1 MRVAAIYARISSD
14 PRGLALGV
22 GRQIEDCKAW
32 AHRHGT
38 VVAEVY
44 VDNDVSAYCGKPRP
58 EYRRMC
64 DDIKEG
70 LRDGVIAWHP
80 DRLHRSPK
88 ELEDFIVLIEATSAE
103 VHTVTGGDY
112 DLSTPH
118 GRVTAR
124 ILGAVARHES
134 EDKSRRITRKAIELA
149 QQGKRNGGGTR
160 AYGYNAAH
168 DKVVPEEA
176 EIVKES
182 AQRILAGD
190 SLRSVCS
197 DLNERAVPTVTGRSW
212 STTVLRNMLMSARL
226 SGQRE
231 HKGEIIS
238 MGAWAAILT
247 PVQTARLRSL
257 LGNPDRRTNRSPRS
271 YPLTGLVRCG
281 LCGAKMVA
289 RPRDDGS
296 RRYVCARG
304 PGNVGCGKTYQLA
317 EPLEHLIV
325 EAVLYRIDSK
335 DFVQAVAA
343 HTTQEARAAQV
354 EQELEDDRH
363 QLDELAERYGRKEMT
378 AREWTI
384 AKAPIQDRI
393 AAHERRLVTFTG
405 TSVLNGYVG
414 HADSL
419 RRQWNTLTA
428 ARQRAIVSAL
438 LDSIVIGPGV
448 RGRNTFDPSRVTP
461 NWKV

>member
-1 MRVAAIYARISSD
+1 MRAAAIYARISSD
-14 PRGLALGV
+14 PHGLALGV

-44 VDNDVSAYCGKPRP
+44 VDNDVSAYSGKPRP
-58 EYRRMC
+58 QYRRMC

-149 QQGKRNGGGTR
+149 QQGKRSGGGTR
-160 AYGYNAAH
+160 AYGYNARH
-168 DKVVPEEA
+168 DKIVPKEA
-176 EIVKES
+176 AFVKES

-197 DLNERAVPTVTGRSW
+197 DLNDRGVPTVTGRSW
-212 STTVLRNMLMSARL
+212 STTVLRNMLKSARL

-231 HKGEIIS
+231 HKGEIVS
-238 MGAWAAILT
+238 TGTWPAILT
-247 PVQTARLRSL
+247 PAQTARLRSL
-257 LGNPDRRTNRSPRS
+257 LGNPDRRTNRTPRS

-296 RRYVCARG
+296 RRYVCATG

-317 EPLEHLIV
+317 EPLEQLIK
-325 EAVLYRIDSK
+325 EAVLYRLDSK
-335 DFVQAVAA
+335 SL
-343 HTTQEARAAQV
+343 AQV
-354 EQELEDDRH
+354 VATQATEAAGADSTEKELEDDRH
-363 QLDELAERYGRKEMT
+363 QLDELAEMYGRKEMT
-378 AREWTI
+378 AREWTL
-384 AKAPIQDRI
+384 AKAPIQQRI
-393 AAHERRLVTFTG
+393 SENERRLATFSG
-405 TSVLNGYVG
+405 TSALDGYVG
-414 HADSL
+414 HADAL
-419 RRQWNTLTA
+419 RRQWDSLTA

-438 LDSIVIGPGV
+438 LDSIVIGPAV
-448 RGRNTFDPSRVTP
+448 RGRNVFDPSRVTP
-461 NWKV
+461 SWRV

>member
-1 MRVAAIYARISSD
+1 MRAAAIYARISSD
-14 PRGLALGV
+14 PHGLALGV

-44 VDNDVSAYCGKPRP
+44 VDNDVSAYSGKPRP

-103 VHTVTGGDY
+103 VHTVSGGDY

-168 DKVVPEEA
+168 DNVVPEEA
-176 EIVKES
+176 EIVKEA

-247 PVQTARLRSL
+247 PAQTARLRSL

-304 PGNVGCGKTYQLA
+304 PGTVGCGKTYQLA
-317 EPLEHLIV
+317 EPLEHLIA

-363 QLDELAERYGRKEMT
+363 QLDELAEMYGRKEMT

>member
-1 MRVAAIYARISSD
+1 
-14 PRGLALGV
+14 
-22 GRQIEDCKAW
+22 
-32 AHRHGT
+32 
-38 VVAEVY
+38 
-44 VDNDVSAYCGKPRP
+44 
-58 EYRRMC
+58 MC

-103 VHTVTGGDY
+103 VHTVSGGDY

-134 EDKSRRITRKAIELA
+134 EDKSRRISRKAIELA

-168 DKVVPEEA
+168 DTILPDEA

-197 DLNERAVPTVTGRSW
+197 DLNERNVPTVTGRSW

-231 HKGEIIS
+231 HKGKIIS
-238 MGAWAAILT
+238 TGAWPAILT
-247 PVQTARLRSL
+247 PTQTARLRSL
-257 LGNPDRRTNRSPRS
+257 LGNPDRRTNRTPRS

-296 RRYVCARG
+296 RRYVCAKG

-317 EPLEHLIV
+317 EPLEQLIA
-325 EAVLYRIDSK
+325 EAVLYRLDSK
-335 DFVQAVAA
+335 AFVQAIIA
-343 HTTQEARAAQV
+343 HTTEEAGAAQI
-354 EQELEDDRH
+354 EQELENDRH
-363 QLDELAERYGRKEMT
+363 QLDELAQMYGRKEMT
-378 AREWTI
+378 AREWTM
-384 AKAPIQDRI
+384 AKAPIQERI
-393 AAHERRLVTFTG
+393 TAHERRLASSNG
-405 TSVLNGYVG
+405 TSALNGYVG

-438 LDSIVIGPGV
+438 LDSIVIGPAV
-448 RGRNTFDPSRVTP
+448 RGRNTFDPNRVTP
-461 NWKV
+461 NWKA

>member
-1 MRVAAIYARISSD
+1 MRAAAIYARISSD
-14 PRGLALGV
+14 PDGLALGV
-22 GRQIEDCKAW
+22 GRQIEDCRAW
-32 AHRHGT
+32 AHRTGT

-44 VDNDVSAYCGKPRP
+44 VDNDVSAYSGKPRP

-64 DDIKEG
+64 GDIKEG

-88 ELEDFIVLIEATSAE
+88 ELEDFIVLIEATGAE

-134 EDKSRRITRKAIELA
+134 EDKSRRIKRKAVELA

-168 DKVVPEEA
+168 DSIVPEEA
-176 EIVKES
+176 AIVEEA

-197 DLNERAVPTVTGRSW
+197 DLNRRGVPTVTGRSW
-212 STTVLRNMLMSARL
+212 STTVLGNMLKSARL

-231 HKGEIIS
+231 HRGEIVS
-238 MGAWAAILT
+238 SGSWPAILT
-247 PVQTARLRSL
+247 PAQTARLRSL
-257 LGNPDRRTNRSPRS
+257 LNDPARRTNRTPRS

-281 LCGAKMVA
+281 RCGAKMVA
-289 RPRDDGS
+289 RPTQDGS
-296 RRYVCARG
+296 RRYVCATG

-317 EPLEHLIV
+317 QPLEQLIA
-325 EAVLYRIDSK
+325 EAVLYRLDSPSLA
-335 DFVQAVAA
+335 QAMA
-343 HTTQEARAAQV
+343 ARATPEASSDQIDR
-354 EQELEDDRH
+354 ELEEDRL
-363 QLDELAERYGRKEMT
+363 QLDELAEMYGRKEMT
-378 AREWTI
+378 AREWTL
-384 AKAPIQDRI
+384 AKAPIQQRI
-393 AAHERRLVTFTG
+393 WANERRLAEYTG
-405 TSVLNGYVG
+405 TTALDGYVG
-414 HADSL
+414 HSENL
-419 RRQWNTLTA
+419 RRQWETLPA
-428 ARQRAIVSAL
+428 PRQRAIVSAL
-438 LDSIVIGPGV
+438 LDSIEIGPAL
-448 RGRNTFDPSRVTP
+448 RGRNVFDPSRVTP
-461 NWKV
+461 HWKV

>member
-1 MRVAAIYARISSD
+1 
-14 PRGLALGV
+14 
-22 GRQIEDCKAW
+22 
-32 AHRHGT
+32 
-38 VVAEVY
+38 
-44 VDNDVSAYCGKPRP
+44 
-58 EYRRMC
+58 MC
-64 DDIKEG
+64 EDIKEG

-134 EDKSRRITRKAIELA
+134 EDKSRRITRKAMELA
-149 QQGKRNGGGTR
+149 QQGKRSGGGTR
-160 AYGYNAAH
+160 AYGYNARH
-168 DKVVPEEA
+168 DKIVPKEA
-176 EIVKES
+176 AIVKES
-182 AQRILAGD
+182 AHRILAGD

-197 DLNERAVPTVTGRSW
+197 DLNDRGVPTVTGRSW
-212 STTVLRNMLMSARL
+212 STTVLRNMLKSARL

-238 MGAWAAILT
+238 TGTWPAILT

-257 LGNPDRRTNRSPRS
+257 LGNPDRRTNRTPRS
-271 YPLTGLVRCG
+271 YPLTGLVHCG

-296 RRYVCARG
+296 RRYVCATG

-317 EPLEHLIV
+317 EPLEQLIK
-325 EAVLYRIDSK
+325 EAVLYRLDSK
-335 DFVQAVAA
+335 SLAQAVA
-343 HTTQEARAAQV
+343 TQATEAAGADSTER
-354 EQELEDDRH
+354 ELEDDRH
-363 QLDELAERYGRKEMT
+363 QLDELAEMYGRKEMT
-378 AREWTI
+378 AREWTL
-384 AKAPIQDRI
+384 AKAPIQQRI
-393 AAHERRLVTFTG
+393 SENERRLATFSG
-405 TSVLNGYVG
+405 TSALDGYVG
-414 HADSL
+414 HADAL
-419 RRQWNTLTA
+419 RRQWDSLTA

-448 RGRNTFDPSRVTP
+448 RGRNVFDPSRVTP
-461 NWKV
+461 SWRV